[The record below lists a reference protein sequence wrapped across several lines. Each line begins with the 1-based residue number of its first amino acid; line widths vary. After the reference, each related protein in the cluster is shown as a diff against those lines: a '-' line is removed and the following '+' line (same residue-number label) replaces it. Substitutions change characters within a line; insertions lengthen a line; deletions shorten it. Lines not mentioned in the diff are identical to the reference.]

1 MSFPNLD
8 GHKTVNTSTRVVIEP
23 KKKLSLMFA
32 KIKDIIEQ

>member
-8 GHKTVNTSTRVVIEP
+8 GHKTVNTSTRVVTEQ
-23 KKKLSLMFA
+23 KKSSLMFA